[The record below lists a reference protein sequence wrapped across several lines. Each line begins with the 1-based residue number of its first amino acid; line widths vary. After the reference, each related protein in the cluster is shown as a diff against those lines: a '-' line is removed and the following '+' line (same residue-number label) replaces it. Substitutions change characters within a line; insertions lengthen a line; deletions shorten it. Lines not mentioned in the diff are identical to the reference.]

1 MDLAPEEG
9 SSDSPIEIVVDQE
22 PAVEIAPASSPEDE
36 APELKVN
43 NLSAVSLEKDAVP
56 AEQEPKAPVLDLG
69 KDEISLELDEGSEP
83 ESPPPA
89 PSRNRGVRSE
99 SGN

>member
-9 SSDSPIEIVVDQE
+9 SSDSPIEIVVDEE

-36 APELKVN
+36 APELEVN
-43 NLSAVSLEKDAVP
+43 NLSAVSLEDDAVP
-56 AEQEPKAPVLDLG
+56 AEQEPKALV
-69 KDEISLELDEGSEP
+69 LELDEGPEP
-83 ESPPPA
+83 ESPP

>member
-9 SSDSPIEIVVDQE
+9 SSDSPIEIVVDEE

-43 NLSAVSLEKDAVP
+43 NLSAVSLEDDAVP

-69 KDEISLELDEGSEP
+69 EDEISLELDDGP
-83 ESPPPA
+83 NRKVRPA
-89 PSRNRGVRSE
+89 PS
-99 SGN
+99 